1 MRLRSATVCV
11 IQEALRLRPE
21 AVAEG
26 CLQAQLY
33 MMAGLPE
40 DALETARALRLNAPA
55 DADSHALFILMK
67 EAEGPTAESV
77 PELAQAYV
85 DMLQCEPA
93 SQYAVQGMGLPIPSP
108 SRACSQAR
116 HIAFKQYCTP
126 YGKTSYLFCARV
138 RS

>member
-1 MRLRSATVCV
+1 MV
-11 IQEALRLRPE
+11 QEALRLQPG

-26 CLQAQLY
+26 CLLAQLY

-40 DALETARALRLNAPA
+40 DALETARALRLSAPA

-85 DMLQCEPA
+85 DMLQCDPA
-93 SQYAVQGMGLPIPSP
+93 SQYAVQGTVVSLLSHDCM
-108 SRACSQAR
+108 ACCS
-116 HIAFKQYCTP
+116 F
-126 YGKTSYLFCARV
+126 S
-138 RS
+138 S

>member
-1 MRLRSATVCV
+1 M
-11 IQEALRLRPE
+11 QPE

-26 CLQAQLY
+26 CLLAQLY

-67 EAEGPTAESV
+67 ESEGQTAESV

-85 DMLQCEPA
+85 DMLHCDPA
-93 SQYAVQGMGLPIPSP
+93 SQYAVLGVALSISRSSLQGLL
-108 SRACSQAR
+108 
-116 HIAFKQYCTP
+116 
-126 YGKTSYLFCARV
+126 TS
-138 RS
+138 